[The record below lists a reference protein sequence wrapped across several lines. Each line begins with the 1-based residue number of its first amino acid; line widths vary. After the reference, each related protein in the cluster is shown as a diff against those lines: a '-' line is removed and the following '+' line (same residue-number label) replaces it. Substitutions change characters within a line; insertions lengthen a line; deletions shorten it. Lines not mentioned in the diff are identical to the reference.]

1 MKHTFKTFLLM
12 LGLTLLFLFIGQSIG
27 GRQGLIS
34 AFLFAIVMNFITYWF
49 SDKIV
54 LMMYGG
60 RQVSREQM
68 PEVYALLEEL
78 TAEAKLPMPKVYLLP
93 MEIPNAFAT
102 GRDPSHAS
110 VAVTKG
116 TLELLD
122 REELK
127 GVLAHE
133 LSHIKNRDILIA
145 TIAATIAGAIM
156 MLARMAQYATIF
168 AGGNR
173 DDREGGSNPLGLL
186 LLTIL
191 APLAAIIIQMAI
203 SRTREYQAD
212 QTGGKISRN
221 PLSLARALEK
231 LDSYTR
237 KIPLV
242 NANPTMAHLFIVNP
256 LRGGGIFTLFSTHPP
271 IKERIK
277 RLEKLAQEMSGY
289 KIPKIIY

>member
-12 LGLTLLFLFIGQSIG
+12 LGLTLLFLLIGQSVG
-27 GRQGLIS
+27 GRQGLIT
-34 AFLFAIVMNFITYWF
+34 AFIFALVMNFVTYWF

-60 RQVSREQM
+60 RQVSREQL
-68 PEVYALLEEL
+68 PEVYTLLDEL
-78 TAEAKLPMPKVYLLP
+78 TGRAGIPMPKVYLLP
-93 MEIPNAFAT
+93 METPNAFAT
-102 GRDPSHAS
+102 GRNPSHAS

-116 TLELLD
+116 ILELLD

-133 LSHIKNRDILIA
+133 LAHIKNRDILIA

-168 AGGNR
+168 AGRGR
-173 DDREGGSNPLGLL
+173 DDREGGGNPLGLL
-186 LLTIL
+186 FLTIL

-212 QTGGKISRN
+212 QNGGKTSGN
-221 PLSLARALEK
+221 PLSLAHALEK
-231 LDSYTR
+231 LDAYAR
-237 KIPLV
+237 RIPLV
-242 NANPTMAHLFIVNP
+242 SANPTTAHLFIVNP
-256 LRGGGIFTLFSTHPP
+256 LRGGGILTLFSTHPP
-271 IKERIK
+271 IRERIK
-277 RLEKLAQEMSGY
+277 RLEKLAQEMFGY
-289 KIPKIIY
+289 SPA

>member
-1 MKHTFKTFLLM
+1 MKYIFKTFLLM

-27 GRQGLIS
+27 GKQGLVT
-34 AFLFAIVMNFITYWF
+34 AFIFALGMNFISYWF

-60 RQVSREQM
+60 LKVTREQL
-68 PEVYALLEEL
+68 PEVYALLDEL
-78 TAEAKLPMPKVYLLP
+78 TVSAGIPMPKVYLLP
-93 MEIPNAFAT
+93 LAVANAFAT
-102 GRDPSHAS
+102 GRNPSHAS

-116 TLELLD
+116 ILEILD

-133 LSHIKNRDILIA
+133 LGHVKNRDILIA
-145 TIAATIAGAIM
+145 TVAATIAGTIM
-156 MLARMAQYATIF
+156 MLARMAQYAAF
-168 AGGNR
+168 FGGRDR
-173 DDREGGSNPLGLL
+173 DDREGGGNVLALL
-186 LLTIL
+186 FLTII

-212 QTGGKISRN
+212 QTGGRISHD

-231 LDSYTR
+231 LDVYAR

-242 NANPTMAHLFIVNP
+242 NAKPTTAHLFIVNP
-256 LRGGGIFTLFSTHPP
+256 LRGGGILTLFSTHPP
-271 IKERIK
+271 IKERIN
-277 RLEKLAQEMSGY
+277 RLEKLAQE
-289 KIPKIIY
+289 IFI

>member
-1 MKHTFKTFLLM
+1 MKYIFKTFLLM

-27 GRQGLIS
+27 GKQGLVT
-34 AFLFAIVMNFITYWF
+34 AFIFALGMNFITYWF

-60 RQVSREQM
+60 RQVTREQL
-68 PEVYALLEEL
+68 PEVYALLDEL
-78 TAEAKLPMPKVYLLP
+78 TVSAGIPMPKVYLLP
-93 MEIPNAFAT
+93 LAAPNAFAT
-102 GRDPSHAS
+102 GRNPSHAS

-116 TLELLD
+116 ILEILD

-133 LSHIKNRDILIA
+133 LGHVKNRDILIA
-145 TIAATIAGAIM
+145 TVAATIAGTIM
-156 MLARMAQYATIF
+156 MLARMAQYAAF
-168 AGGNR
+168 FGGRNR
-173 DDREGGSNPLGLL
+173 DDREGGGNVLALL
-186 LLTIL
+186 FLTII

-212 QTGGKISRN
+212 QTGGRISHN

-231 LDSYTR
+231 LDVYAR

-242 NANPTMAHLFIVNP
+242 NAQPTTAHLFIVNP
-256 LRGGGIFTLFSTHPP
+256 LRGGGILTLFSTHPP
-271 IKERIK
+271 IKERIN
-277 RLEKLAQEMSGY
+277 RLEKLAQE
-289 KIPKIIY
+289 IR